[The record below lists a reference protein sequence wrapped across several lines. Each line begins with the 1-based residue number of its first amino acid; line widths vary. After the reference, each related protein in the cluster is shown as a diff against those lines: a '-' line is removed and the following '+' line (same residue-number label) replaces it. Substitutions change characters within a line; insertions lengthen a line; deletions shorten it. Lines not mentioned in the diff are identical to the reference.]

1 MRNDKLETGERRSD
15 CPLSSTLELIGDK
28 WSLLIIRDMMFFGKE
43 SYNEFL
49 NSSEGISTNILKD
62 RLVKLSEYGLIAF
75 SGGEKRKKYVLTK
88 TGRDLKPV
96 LEAVAKFGMK
106 HFPRSKAYLEKQMR
120 IASRN

>member
-1 MRNDKLETGERRSD
+1 MSRDKLKTGQRRSD

-62 RLVKLSEYGLIAF
+62 RLVKLSEYGLIEF

-88 TGRDLKPV
+88 TGRNLKPV

-106 HFPRSKAYLEKQMR
+106 YFPGSKAYLEKQMR
-120 IASRN
+120 GAGRI